1 VFTFARL
8 FGKRV
13 GVELGLR
20 QSALELS
27 SEQKQAL
34 SIAPVGTLAIAIVV
48 NAQLLYPGG
57 SISPIVAAVIVG
69 AIATEMIVQLVSRRT
84 ATKLNPSAELPP

>member
-1 VFTFARL
+1 VFTVARM
-8 FGKRV
+8 FGKRM

-20 QSALELS
+20 HARVELS

-34 SIAPVGTLAIAIVV
+34 SIAPIGPLAIAIVV

-69 AIATEMIVQLVSRRT
+69 AIVTEIIVQLVSRRGT
-84 ATKLNPSAELPP
+84 QSKGELPP